1 MAQRGSL
8 GKVLWFAL
16 LLAGGL
22 PAAALA
28 QGDGGGDYARVAA
41 PDVARASDFLTGV
54 MGCDP
59 LDASAQ
65 RALLECGRGA
75 IVEVVRGP
83 AAGPGAPA
91 LRLRVENAHAAL
103 GWLRHRHVPV
113 IGNHA
118 ADSAG
123 VGGLMRIDVQT
134 PWGQTL
140 ELVGHDTA
148 QPDAPGARLAAD

>member
-1 MAQRGSL
+1 M
-8 GKVLWFAL
+8 LWLAL

-22 PAAALA
+22 PSAAFA

-59 LDASAQ
+59 LDVSTR

-75 IVEVVRGP
+75 IVEVVHG
-83 AAGPGAPA
+83 AASSPRAPA
-91 LRLRVENAHAAL
+91 LRLRVENVDAAL
-103 GWLRHRHVPV
+103 DWLQHRHVPV
-113 IGNHA
+113 IGDHA
-118 ADSAG
+118 ADT
-123 VGGLMRIDVQT
+123 VGADGLVRIDVQT

-140 ELVGHDTA
+140 ELVGHG
-148 QPDAPGARLAAD
+148 PAPSATTQARLATE